1 MASKSK
7 NLATTP
13 TAPDSRNE
21 LIASLGEELEGFYKQ
36 LQGRLKSQYDLENW
50 KKRRSQMALK
60 RLGLQPTSIPEE
72 SPEKADDKVFE
83 TSDIATEPVENVDQ
97 EAQLVEITE
106 ESEKVTEKAV
116 EEKQI
121 EENLETEPKDNEAKS
136 PEVSP
141 QLEIKEKDSK
151 QETKVVKKR
160 LEFDFENVA
169 PNQKT
174 PQSSERDDKEKEV
187 LKLEEVQEDYF
198 DGNLLGTATKDPD
211 SDFLTMIL
219 PLKTEL
225 QKLNADSLIV
235 ILSGMRF
242 FDFMNM
248 IKKLLF
254 FQNRF
259 FLERV
264 CQVVNEPLGEGWKIS
279 NVTDLVNL
287 DYQTDASLLKNVIFK
302 SHHGVCS
309 NLNLSIGTEWP
320 MSLII
325 KRESVT
331 LIEKATLLLLE
342 IELVKWKLG
351 ELYKDLLT
359 SKKGTFYTHFLF
371 NILRNDYDKKCFP
384 P

>member
-1 MASKSK
+1 MET
-7 NLATTP
+7 NL
-13 TAPDSRNE
+13 
-21 LIASLGEELEGFYKQ
+21 
-36 LQGRLKSQYDLENW
+36 
-50 KKRRSQMALK
+50 
-60 RLGLQPTSIPEE
+60 
-72 SPEKADDKVFE
+72 
-83 TSDIATEPVENVDQ
+83 
-97 EAQLVEITE
+97 
-106 ESEKVTEKAV
+106 
-116 EEKQI
+116 
-121 EENLETEPKDNEAKS
+121 KDFNDKS
-136 PEVSP
+136 PEVCLD
-141 QLEIKEKDSK
+141 LETKDKDSK
-151 QETKVVKKR
+151 HETKVVKKR
-160 LEFDFENVA
+160 LEFDFENV
-169 PNQKT
+169 PPIQKT
-174 PQSSERDDKEKEV
+174 PQSSEKDDKEEEIF
-187 LKLEEVQEDYF
+187 KLEEVQEDYF

-279 NVTDLVNL
+279 NVTDLVVNL

-325 KRESVT
+325 KKESVT

-359 SKKGTFYTHFLF
+359 SKKGTCSSS
-371 NILRNDYDKKCFP
+371 D
-384 P
+384 